1 MKIRRLGILLLL
13 LSINLVSGQKKYQPT
28 PTIPLE
34 TLVKRGLIPSQENY
48 KRNYPFIMS
57 YLLYNIG
64 GTFNKIHG
72 DFMNLDYQDSDL
84 NFQVAYFEEYGK
96 YQRSL
101 TVLVSLSATSTL
113 SIENAEIKAHSS
125 TFGDFERERPWGN
138 TNYNRRFERVLL
150 VKPLVFKNRK
160 EIYKLL
166 ADDVIT
172 VTVGGQEYI
181 FISPEVVLPE

>member
-1 MKIRRLGILLLL
+1 
-13 LSINLVSGQKKYQPT
+13 
-28 PTIPLE
+28 
-34 TLVKRGLIPSQENY
+34 
-48 KRNYPFIMS
+48 
-57 YLLYNIG
+57 
-64 GTFNKIHG
+64 
-72 DFMNLDYQDSDL
+72 MNLDYQHSDL

-101 TVLVSLSATSTL
+101 TVLVTLSTTSTL

-125 TFGDFERERPWGN
+125 TFGDFEREKPRGSAM
-138 TNYNRRFERVLL
+138 YDKRIERILL

-181 FISPEVVLPE
+181 FISPEVVLPESKK